1 MAKAKARS
9 AKNADIYKVKWEAK
23 YGETGEITF
32 FSQRQV
38 DAWLRKM
45 RPALVEYT
53 VNKIFLD

>member
-32 FSQRQV
+32 FS
-38 DAWLRKM
+38 
-45 RPALVEYT
+45 
-53 VNKIFLD
+53 